1 MIPHNFLAPCFVS
14 GDSCYISSS
23 KAIYVLDFPHK
34 QLRPLFVTKEEF
46 GTIISVKQD
55 KNKRFWLGTSSGLYV
70 YDRITQKIDTVD
82 TKRFI
87 GITSLAFDTY
97 DRLWVST
104 HEGLYAYV
112 SQEERVIVFGESDG
126 VFTREFLPQP
136 ALEATSGDIYISG
149 VEGVVRIRP
158 DQEFQKEE
166 DFSVSLINLALDG
179 SPIHPDGIF
188 GEQAISIPWD
198 YATLGLSVIV
208 KEKDLMRKKLF
219 RFYIKGDR
227 EDLLE
232 TSSHAYSLPS
242 LVPGNYELWVSY
254 SKRNGD
260 WSVPLK
266 LLAVEVVPPLW
277 QRVWFLMLLFLL
289 IVLISVW
296 IIRLVMRR
304 KEREL
309 SFHG

>member
-1 MIPHNFLAPCFVS
+1 M
-14 GDSCYISSS
+14 
-23 KAIYVLDFPHK
+23 
-34 QLRPLFVTKEEF
+34 
-46 GTIISVKQD
+46 
-55 KNKRFWLGTSSGLYV
+55 GTSSGLYV

-136 ALEATSGDIYISG
+136 ALKTSSGDIYIAG
-149 VEGVVRIRP
+149 VDGVVRIRP

-188 GEQAISIPWD
+188 GEQVISIPW
-198 YATLGLSVIV
+198 I
-208 KEKDLMRKKLF
+208 
-219 RFYIKGDR
+219 
-227 EDLLE
+227 
-232 TSSHAYSLPS
+232 
-242 LVPGNYELWVSY
+242 
-254 SKRNGD
+254 
-260 WSVPLK
+260 
-266 LLAVEVVPPLW
+266 
-277 QRVWFLMLLFLL
+277 MLL
-289 IVLISVW
+289 W
-296 IIRLVMRR
+296 D
-304 KEREL
+304 
-309 SFHG
+309 